1 MIVAIIAET
10 KTDKKKSLNLSKPW
24 MNILNGNLFNQV
36 CEEGPHPNLVKREKC
51 QRGAPSATTSIS
63 TQFQRQNKTVTKFDT
78 TLHKSWTC
86 DHMCQNCQFIQN
98 EFVSTKAIFVSNTGG
113 GRLSW
118 LLGDHLRKWFH
129 NLHHRQQS
137 NWHQKMKLNFFHPRK
152 IKDKNHLQAL
162 GSYHAHQE
170 YGSHLSESWHILY

>member
-1 MIVAIIAET
+1 M
-10 KTDKKKSLNLSKPW
+10 D
-24 MNILNGNLFNQV
+24 ILNGNRFNQV
-36 CEEGPHPNLVKREKC
+36 CEEGPHPNLVKRESVKEEHLL
-51 QRGAPSATTSIS
+51 QTSIS
-63 TQFQRQNKTVTKFDT
+63 TQFQRQNKTVTKFNT

-137 NWHQKMKLNFFHPRK
+137 NWHQKMKLKFFHPRK